1 MKRSSLLVVAAWL
14 AVLPSCKEDPEA
26 ADEGAAES
34 SSETTSPS
42 TSATTTTA
50 SSTTVDPTTMD
61 CIAGSENCACLAG
74 ECVGN
79 LTCVADECLP
89 GPEFQPD
96 EDDRSVLA
104 GLVVPV
110 TVEIVADESTWSQVS
125 GPTVQWQGEGSSIQI
140 ALPPDATPGEI
151 VTMRITAVRN
161 TVEAT
166 FDYNIT
172 ILDAVFEDFLIAS
185 GKDTEQVG
193 TSVGLDF
200 DDNGN
205 MWVASSEGFISRF
218 AIDNSFQS
226 RYELPGAGAGAIRW
240 GRLYIPDSDDDI
252 DVLYAAQTEPGAIS
266 AYNPINE
273 AWTTITDQLEDAS
286 PIGELAVVLPSD
298 GDVFTIDPASGSIIH
313 YNDDD
318 GISRVLSTAVTGAS
332 VLSFGPD
339 ANVLY
344 VGAPGQVWRV
354 GLLQD
359 GMAADPELYVDFGDA
374 MDPLQAVGGL
384 AFDEGGNLWVGVP
397 GTASAHV
404 APYIATGATE
414 VVRSFSDVGEGISS
428 FANLRHGTGDFSESA
443 VYWTNGS
450 DRTVARVETGLRGM

>member
-1 MKRSSLLVVAAWL
+1 MKRLLAVSAWL
-14 AVLPSCKEDPEA
+14 ALLPSCKEDA
-26 ADEGAAES
+26 AADDEGADES

-42 TSATTTTA
+42 TSATTTTTA

-61 CIAGSENCACLAG
+61 CIGGSENCACLDG
-74 ECVGN
+74 ECIGN

-96 EDDRSVLA
+96 EEDRSVLA

-110 TVEIVADESTWSQVS
+110 LVDVVADEFTWSQLS
-125 GPTVQWQGEGSSIQI
+125 GPSVQWQGESNSIQV
-140 ALPPDATPGEI
+140 ALPPDAAVGEV
-151 VTMRITAVRN
+151 VTMRISAVRN

-200 DDNGN
+200 DEAGN

-226 RYELPGAGAGAIRW
+226 RYELQGAGAIRW
-240 GRLYIPDSDDDI
+240 GRLYIPDTDDDI

-266 AYNPINE
+266 AYNPIND
-273 AWTTITDQLEDAS
+273 AWTTITEQLEDAT
-286 PIGELAVVLPSD
+286 PIGAVEVVLPAD
-298 GDVFTIDPASGSIIH
+298 GDVFTVDPTSGSIIH
-313 YNDDD
+313 YSDDD
-318 GISRVLSTAVTGAS
+318 GISRVLSTAVTGPT

-354 GLLQD
+354 GVLQD
-359 GMAADPELYVDFGDA
+359 GMAADPELYLEFGDP

-384 AFDEGGNLWVGVP
+384 AFDEGGNLWIGVP
-397 GTASAHV
+397 GAATAHV
-404 APYIATGATE
+404 APYTASGATQ
-414 VVRSFSDVGEGISS
+414 VVRSFADVGTGISS
-428 FANLRHGTGDFSESA
+428 FANLRHGRGDFSESA